1 MKQGYNGLKYF
12 CTIVA
17 VWSRTAYSLDGGLS
31 WKVMAGIFSVTAAI
45 YGTYWDLVMDWGL
58 LQFKSKNWL
67 LRDKLLIPY
76 RSVYFGAMVLNVLLR
91 FAWLQTVLNF
101 QVSFPHAQTL
111 SAIVAS
117 LADYGTFSDQVGEW
131 TFTQCCQVSRIQVCT
146 STFRLQCWLRQTWV
160 PYCIRKK
167 SIDRKLLIQEQTA
180 KKENTTGMF
189 SEVRFRRSLI
199 VFSLI
204 FYSFIVF
211 S

>member
-1 MKQGYNGLKYF
+1 
-12 CTIVA
+12 
-17 VWSRTAYSLDGGLS
+17 
-31 WKVMAGIFSVTAAI
+31 MAGIFSVTAAI

-117 LADYGTFSDQVGEW
+117 LADYGTFSDQVGE
-131 TFTQCCQVSRIQVCT
+131 
-146 STFRLQCWLRQTWV
+146 
-160 PYCIRKK
+160 
-167 SIDRKLLIQEQTA
+167 
-180 KKENTTGMF
+180 
-189 SEVRFRRSLI
+189 
-199 VFSLI
+199 
-204 FYSFIVF
+204 
-211 S
+211 